1 MGAVEEA
8 MAEAEK
14 HGGRSSELL
23 AALVEEARVTIEQAR
38 VLQAERAKAVVEEAK
53 AALLPMC
60 PVSREPIQQTIK
72 WRKNEGDYKL
82 ASRLRLRVFVDV
94 GCPVAG
100 MTWLA
105 LEACVWRR
113 GRGFSRAPPR

>member
-1 MGAVEEA
+1 LGVVEEA
-8 MAEAEK
+8 TVEAEK
-14 HGGRSSELL
+14 HGERSSELL
-23 AALVEEARVTIEQAR
+23 AALVAEARVMI
-38 VLQAERAKAVVEEAK
+38 
-53 AALLPMC
+53 
-60 PVSREPIQQTIK
+60 EPIQQTIK